1 MATTNVK
8 KKSGSNIGLIGASI
22 VGLATAAYFFFGPKG
37 KKNQKD
43 AKAWTL
49 KMKAEVIGE
58 LEKAKV
64 MSEPVYHKIIDTVA
78 AKYRKELKASPKE
91 VQSLVNDL
99 KDHWK
104 IIGRS
109 VETLKPVVKKEIKK
123 VVKKGEPMMAAKTVK
138 PKVKSKAKTN

>member
-1 MATTNVK
+1 MATTNK
-8 KKSGSNIGLIGASI
+8 KNKSGANASLIGAGL
-22 VGLATAAYFFFGPKG
+22 VGLAAAAYFFFGPKG

-49 KMKAEVIGE
+49 KMKAEVIEE

-64 MSEPVYHKIIDTVA
+64 MSEPVYRQIIDKVA
-78 AKYRKELKASPKE
+78 AKYQKELKASPKE
-91 VQSLVNDL
+91 VQSLVKDL

-109 VETLKPVVKKEIKK
+109 AETLKPVVKKEITKI
-123 VVKKGEPMMAAKTVK
+123 VKKGKSAVTAKTVK
-138 PKVKSKAKTN
+138 SKVKSKAK

>member
-1 MATTNVK
+1 MATKNAR
-8 KKSGSNIGLIGASI
+8 KKSGSSIGFIGASL

-64 MSEPVYHKIIDTVA
+64 MSEPVYHKIIDNVA
-78 AKYRKELKASPKE
+78 TKYRKELKDSPKE

-123 VVKKGEPMMAAKTVK
+123 IVKKGKSTPKVVKKG
-138 PKVKSKAKTN
+138 KAKTK